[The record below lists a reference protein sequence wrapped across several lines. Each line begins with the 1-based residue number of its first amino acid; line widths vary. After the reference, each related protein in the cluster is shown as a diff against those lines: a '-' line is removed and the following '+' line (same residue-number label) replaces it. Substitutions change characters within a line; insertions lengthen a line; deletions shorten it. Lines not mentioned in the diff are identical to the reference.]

1 MTSLRRRAGKTSK
14 KERVPSIKKFM
25 NTKMKKIQTA
35 AFGVPEFEM
44 KPEANYRPRISAEH
58 LCRLW
63 LLKQYVKKP
72 ITVLV
77 AEALDS
83 YLENM
88 KWAIEEKGGE
98 K

>member
-1 MTSLRRRAGKTSK
+1 
-14 KERVPSIKKFM
+14 M

-77 AEALDS
+77 AQALDS
-83 YLENM
+83 YLKKYEMGNRR
-88 KWAIEEKGGE
+88 ERG
-98 K
+98 

>member
-1 MTSLRRRAGKTSK
+1 
-14 KERVPSIKKFM
+14 M
-25 NTKMKKIQTA
+25 NTKIKRIQTA

-44 KPEANYRPRISAEH
+44 KPQANYRPRISPDH

-63 LLKQYVKKP
+63 LLKQYVKRP
-72 ITVLV
+72 ITSLV
-77 AEALDS
+77 AEALDT

-88 KWAIEEKGGE
+88 KWIMEKKGGE